1 MPTRPYKG
9 SGKAMRTPA
18 MLRRSDPLTSLLLVF
33 PLFLAY
39 QIGVLLMPSTYNGA
53 DLITSQMLRLLHGNA
68 SLYLLINVG
77 LAAALLILMMVL
89 RRKNSFDP
97 RLFVPVLLESA
108 IYALTMGSLICFVM
122 VDLLHV
128 DPKMWIAAAGH
139 WLPSLA
145 TGPEQA
151 EPAAKLVLSLGAG
164 VHEELVFRLLM
175 VGGGTWFLTQ
185 VLGVNRWVSI
195 VSAMLISS
203 LLFSA
208 AHHIIGG
215 EPFRMGAFVYRV
227 LCGLVFATIFQT
239 RGFAVAVYTH
249 ALYDIYVLIVRG

>member
-1 MPTRPYKG
+1 
-9 SGKAMRTPA
+9 MRTPA
-18 MLRRSDPLTSLLLVF
+18 VLRRSDPLTSLLLVF

-68 SLYLLINVG
+68 SLYLLINVA
-77 LAAALLILMMVL
+77 LAAALMILMLVL

-108 IYALTMGSLICFVM
+108 IYAITMGSLICFVM

-128 DPKMWIAAAGH
+128 DPKMWIAPAQ
-139 WLPSLA
+139 WLPLA

-151 EPAAKLVLSLGAG
+151 DPAAKLVLSLGAG
-164 VHEELVFRLLM
+164 VHEELLFRLLM
-175 VGGGTWFLTQ
+175 VGGGTWLLTQ
-185 VLGVNRWVSI
+185 VIGVNRWVAI

-203 LLFSA
+203 LLFSG

-215 EPFRMGAFVYRV
+215 EPFRVGAFVYRV